1 MIKFNIKLL
10 RLKKDNMS
18 QTDLINLTGIRSS
31 TLSALENNHSL
42 SVKVEQINKLCK
54 VLNCTVGDLIEYI
67 PEEDFIEYAPESTSY
82 LLDKTDNTKTSNS
95 IKPNITGRD
104 EEILTAYKNN
114 PDVQLAVDR
123 LLKIEPE
130 NNNKNIKIQTAYV
143 AARSTDNTPP
153 RIETGD
159 FSDIINAPDAT
170 DEY

>member
-1 MIKFNIKLL
+1 M
-10 RLKKDNMS
+10 
-18 QTDLINLTGIRSS
+18 
-31 TLSALENNHSL
+31 NN
-42 SVKVEQINKLCK
+42 EQIAQRIKDFCKNKG
-54 VLNCTVGDLIEYI
+54 CTVTEVLKCCKIRKGLIYDLEKRDYTPSISLIEQIADYFSVSI
-67 PEEDFIEYAPESTSY
+67 DY
-82 LLDKTDNTKTSNS
+82 LLGRTDNTKTSNY

-104 EEILTAYKNN
+104 EEILIAYKNN
-114 PDVQLAVDR
+114 PDVQPAVDR